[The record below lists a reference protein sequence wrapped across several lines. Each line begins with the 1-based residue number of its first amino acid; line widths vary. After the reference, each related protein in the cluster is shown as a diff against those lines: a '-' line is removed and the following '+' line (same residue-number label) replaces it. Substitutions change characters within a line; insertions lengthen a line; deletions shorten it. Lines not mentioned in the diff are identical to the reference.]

1 MHFAYEGF
9 THYGNR
15 RCFLFQG
22 VEDHAPASAFSI
34 EIALPLFMQHHIAI
48 QEGPSFCLQ
57 LLTQASSAGAAC
69 LEKFHA
75 YQVVGED
82 FRPLLVE
89 REKRRTDKALK
100 SQGRKFYRK
109 PSLRSNLRMGAGKN
123 AV

>member
-9 THYGNR
+9 THDGNT

-34 EIALPLFMQHHIAI
+34 EIDLPLFMQHHIAI
-48 QEGPSFCLQ
+48 QDGPSFCLQ
-57 LLTQASSAGAAC
+57 LLTRASSAGATC

-82 FRPLLVE
+82 FRPLLAE
-89 REKRRTDKALK
+89 RAKREKEKALK
-100 SQGRKFYRK
+100 TQARRLYRK
-109 PSLRSNLRMGAGKN
+109 PSLRSNLHMGTGKR

>member
-9 THYGNR
+9 THDGNT

-22 VEDHAPASAFSI
+22 VEGHAPASAFSI
-34 EIALPLFMQHHIAI
+34 EIDLPLFMQHHIAI

-69 LEKFHA
+69 LEKFHS

-82 FRPLLVE
+82 FRPLIAE
-89 REKRRTDKALK
+89 RKKRETDQALK
-100 SQGRKFYRK
+100 RQSRRFYRK
-109 PSLRSNLRMGAGKN
+109 PHLRSNLHMGTGKS